1 MDKRNST
8 YQDLPISFKSA
19 TSRLSESFFE
29 APAPRAGTLSI
40 TLRQIAEVHRGIR
53 ASVPDFS
60 DIHAVLC
67 REKRVRKR
75 VIATAPIS
83 DGRIRR
89 LWRSTTSRLS
99 GG

>member
-1 MDKRNST
+1 MPSLNRNLSM
-8 YQDLPISFKSA
+8 SFSYHRSA
-19 TSRLSESFFE
+19 DFLSLGKCS
-29 APAPRAGTLSI
+29 APDPRAGTLSI

-67 REKRVRKR
+67 REKRVKKR

-89 LWRSTTSRLS
+89 LWSSTDLTLIRQL
-99 GG
+99 